1 MATKG
6 EVTRGKIIDDATRVF
21 HRKGFLT
28 TTISDLLAATGTT
41 KGNLYFHFAGK
52 EAVGLA
58 VLANARA
65 AFRDFLEA
73 SLQGASPGAQ
83 LDNFFSRAL
92 ERNRCNQS
100 VGGCLFGNTA
110 LEACDNA
117 PPFAQIVSEVFSEWS
132 ARLEEIIAAA
142 QAAGQVRRDLAAA
155 QLAELVVAAIEGAI
169 MQARLKKTAEPLARA
184 LDALRVLLELK
195 RSPL

>member
-6 EVTRGKIIDDATRVF
+6 EVTRGKIIEDATRIF

-65 AFRDFLEA
+65 AFRDFLAE
-73 SLQGASPGAQ
+73 SLQGETPGAQ
-83 LDNFFSRAL
+83 LDNFFHQAL
-92 ERNRCNQS
+92 ERNRRNQS

-110 LEACDNA
+110 LEACDNT
-117 PPFAQIVSEVFSEWS
+117 PSFAQIVGEVFSEWI
-132 ARLEEIIAAA
+132 ARLEEVIAAA

-155 QLAELVVAAIEGAI
+155 QLAELVVATIEGAI
-169 MQARLKKTAEPLARA
+169 MQTRLKQNAEPLGRA
-184 LDALRVLLELK
+184 LDTLRVVLELK
-195 RSPL
+195 L